1 MTQEDLLFRMTVSR
15 LMALSWGR
23 RELDEESWMRTAE
36 LDERRKERVPI
47 VVREQEKRR
56 KEKGMEQQ

>member
-1 MTQEDLLFRMTVSR
+1 MTQEDLLFRMIVSR

-36 LDERRKERVPI
+36 LDERRKERVPS

-56 KEKGMEQQ
+56 KEKGTE